1 MSCAEVS
8 TTPEPTAKATPGRIR
23 VPSADSLPPARKRVL
38 QIDLGG
44 QDFQYYEDGRQ
55 VLTGPVSSGTP
66 EHPTPT
72 GQFRV
77 VSKEKDKV
85 SHSYT
90 NAFDMPTPMPYS
102 LQFYG
107 PYFVHEGWVPGY
119 ADSHGC
125 VRLPYEDARF
135 LFKRMRRG
143 DEIVIVGPGSG
154 SISGFASDV
163 DSGSTA
169 DPEAGSWRG
178 QDESGDDWL
187 RQNLG
192 EWLAPDD
199 PRRSWR

>member
-1 MSCAEVS
+1 VLGALSLMSCAQVP
-8 TTPEPTAKATPGRIR
+8 TTPGPQLKAARASTQ
-23 VPSADSLPPARKRVL
+23 VPSAASLPPARQRVL
-38 QIDLGG
+38 TIDLAG
-44 QDFQYYEDGRQ
+44 QDFQYYEDAQQ
-55 VLTGPVSSGTP
+55 VLTGPISSGTP

-72 GQFRV
+72 GRFRV
-77 VSKEKDKV
+77 LSKEKDKV

-107 PYFVHEGWVPGY
+107 PYFIHEGWVPGY

-143 DEIVIVGPGSG
+143 DEIIIVGSAAGSQEG
-154 SISGFASDV
+154 SRIRD
-163 DSGSTA
+163 DSG
-169 DPEAGSWRG
+169 EN
-178 QDESGDDWL
+178 WL
-187 RQNLG
+187 QQNLG
-192 EWLAPDD
+192 DWLAPDD